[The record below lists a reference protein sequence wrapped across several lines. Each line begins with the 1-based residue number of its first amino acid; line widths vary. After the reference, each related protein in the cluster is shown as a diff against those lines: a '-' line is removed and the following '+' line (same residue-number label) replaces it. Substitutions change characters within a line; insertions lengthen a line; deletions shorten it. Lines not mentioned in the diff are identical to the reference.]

1 MVKIG
6 TEPAHQQMFTIIFS
20 LEALEGE
27 ASALRDHM
35 RQQSINF
42 FRDLEIT
49 LANAVRHGQLPQGLD
64 LRRATTLLHCTLD
77 GYIINWLHFPD
88 RIDLIRESDT
98 LLDTLFGLIAS
109 APLPLRRQA

>member
-1 MVKIG
+1 
-6 TEPAHQQMFTIIFS
+6 MFTIIFN
-20 LEALEGE
+20 LEPMEGE
-27 ASALRDHM
+27 AAALREHM
-35 RQQSINF
+35 RPRSIDF
-42 FRDLEIT
+42 FQDLEVT
-49 LANAVRHGQLPQGLD
+49 LANAVRQGQLPQGLD

>member
-1 MVKIG
+1 
-6 TEPAHQQMFTIIFS
+6 
-20 LEALEGE
+20 
-27 ASALRDHM
+27 M
-35 RQQSINF
+35 RY
-42 FRDLEIT
+42 
-49 LANAVRHGQLPQGLD
+49 GQLPQGLD

-109 APLPLRRQA
+109 APSRCAGKPDGPGRRYPFIGAERSGANLLE